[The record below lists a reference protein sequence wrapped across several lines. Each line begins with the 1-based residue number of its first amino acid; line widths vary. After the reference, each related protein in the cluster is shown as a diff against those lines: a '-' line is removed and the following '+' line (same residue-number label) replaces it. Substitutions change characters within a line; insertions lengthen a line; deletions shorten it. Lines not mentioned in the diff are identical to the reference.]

1 MIATIEKIKIKDN
14 HLILTGIS
22 WFQFAAIEA
31 TFADIEGVRFAY
43 LDGILEIM
51 TLSQEHE
58 DTKSTIGLL
67 LEAYLRESGIRFYK
81 RGSATLGNKQLNGR
95 KEPDESYNLITKKA
109 VPDLV
114 IEVILTSGSIDL
126 LQLYQRIGIPEV
138 WLWED
143 GILGIYH
150 LNQNY
155 QKVERSKLFPDL
167 NMDIMSKYI
176 IYHDQYD
183 AVTEFIRE
191 LKK

>member
-95 KEPDESYNLITKKA
+95 KEPDESYNLTTKKA
-109 VPDLV
+109 IPDLV

-126 LQLYQRIGIPEV
+126 LQLYQRIGVPEV

-143 GILGIYH
+143 GILEIHH

-155 QKVERSKLFPDL
+155 QKVERSELFPDL
-167 NMDIMSKYI
+167 DVNIMSKYI

-183 AVTEFIRE
+183 AVAEFIRE

>member
-67 LEAYLRESGIRFYK
+67 LEAYLRESEIRFYK

>member
-1 MIATIEKIKIKDN
+1 MIATIEKIKTNDN

-58 DTKSTIGLL
+58 DTKCTIGLL

-126 LQLYQRIGIPEV
+126 LQLYQRIGIPEI

-143 GILGIYH
+143 GVLDVYH
-150 LNQNY
+150 LNKSY
-155 QKVERSKLFPDL
+155 QKVERSELFPDL
-167 NMDIMSKYI
+167 DLNIISKYI